1 MNKASWRKS
10 PYSNKEKIHTEI
22 YGSSLEASKSV
33 AHEVAFMIKQ
43 RASENKKCVLGLATG
58 STPKTLYAELIRL
71 HKEEGLSFA
80 NVVTFNL
87 DEYYP
92 MNPTDIQ
99 SYHLFMHEHLFDHL
113 DIPKEQI
120 HIPRGDLVREEVAAH
135 CEEYER
141 LIDQQGGIDIQILG
155 IGRTGHIGF
164 NEPGSS
170 KESGTRMISLDH
182 ITRVD
187 AASDFFG
194 EENVPKQAVTM
205 GIGSIMKAQRVFIMA
220 WGEGKSAIVK
230 QAIEGDVD
238 ERIPATYLQHHSDAI
253 FILDEAA
260 GAMLTRQSSPWVMGE
275 IQWTDDLAKKA
286 VIWLCLKLGKP
297 ILKLTNRDYTDNGMG
312 DLLLEK
318 GSAYDLNIDIF
329 NKMQRTITGWPGGK
343 PNADD
348 SHRPERKDP
357 ARKRVIIFSPHPDDD
372 VISMGGTFIRLVQQ
386 GHEVHVAYQT
396 SGNIAVFN
404 EDVMQYADFVDLLS
418 VSGLM
423 QQKTSLHE
431 QVQEDIRNKKVSE
444 EDSPA
449 VRQVKG
455 LIRKAEARAA
465 SHYVGIPDD
474 QIHFLDLPFYETGQ
488 IKKNP
493 IDQEDIFKGK
503 VIDTDYFLDTL
514 DYFHTKS
521 VIQVNEIIHGLND
534 PKKVMIY
541 SQSGQTN
548 NGQVGY
554 SHEITLDPGEEGI
567 FFVKRIDIHGLK
579 EFKLNGGTLQN
590 INILINDQ
598 PFYVVYKL
606 KEVKGVLY
614 DYDGEEIGKTDEK
627 LNQLRQI
634 SELKREGYFY
644 QIDFSK

>member
-1 MNKASWRKS
+1 MNKASWRNS
-10 PYSNKEKIHTEI
+10 PFSNKEKIQTEI
-22 YGSSLEASKSV
+22 YESSLEASKSV
-33 AHEVAFMIKQ
+33 AHEIALTIKQ

-71 HKEEGLSFA
+71 HKEDGLSFA

-92 MNPTDIQ
+92 MIPTDIQ

-120 HIPRGDLVREEVAAH
+120 HIPRGDLAREEVVTH

-141 LIDQQGGIDIQILG
+141 MIDQQGGIDIQILG

-205 GIGSIMKAQRVFIMA
+205 GIGSIMKAKKVFIMA

-230 QAIEGDVD
+230 DAIEGEVD

-260 GAMLTRQSSPWVMGE
+260 GAMLTRQCSPWVLGE
-275 IQWTDDLAKKA
+275 IQWSDELAKKA
-286 VIWLCLKLGKP
+286 VMWLCLRLGKP

-404 EDVMQYADFVDLLS
+404 EDVIQYADFVDLLS

-431 QVQEDIRNKKVSE
+431 QVQKDIRNKKVSE

-465 SHYVGIPDD
+465 SHYVGLPDD

-493 IDQEDIFKGK
+493 IGQEDIDITKAL
-503 VIDTDYFLDTL
+503 IDKIAPHQIFVAGDLSDPHGTHRVCLDSVFQAL
-514 DYFHTKS
+514 D
-521 VIQVNEIIHGLND
+521 
-534 PKKVMIY
+534 
-541 SQSGQTN
+541 
-548 NGQVGY
+548 
-554 SHEITLDPGEEGI
+554 
-567 FFVKRIDIHGLK
+567 
-579 EFKLNGGTLQN
+579 
-590 INILINDQ
+590 
-598 PFYVVYKL
+598 
-606 KEVKGVLY
+606 
-614 DYDGEEIGKTDEK
+614 
-627 LNQLRQI
+627 QLRGKDYLKDCWIWMYRGAWQEWPI
-634 SELKREGYFY
+634 DEIEMAVPLSPDELMKKRRAIFKHQSQKDSALFPGHDPREFWQRAEDRNRETARQYDLLGLAEYEAMEAFKRY
-644 QIDFSK
+644 QLF